1 MAPASRNTRMTCM
14 RIFDDVFEWEGF
26 GGKLKLAS
34 GRCRLRIFDLNRSHR
49 GGVMHLRP
57 MVVVAADLPQD
68 GMLKGQVTVRS
79 ANSHIATQVSRRF
92 RIPPQRMLFVEYTP
106 AETYGPRGEYR
117 IAAVL
122 DAVDFTWQDGLALY
136 PRRRALEPPLRDLIQ
151 GLVQGPTA
159 PDDAG

>member
-1 MAPASRNTRMTCM
+1 MTDM
-14 RIFDDVFEWEGF
+14 RIHDDIFEWEGF
-26 GGKLKLAS
+26 GGKLRLAS
-34 GRCRLRIFDLNRSHR
+34 GRCRLWIFDLNRPHR

-79 ANSHIATQVSRRF
+79 ANSHIATQVSHRF

-106 AETYGPRGEYR
+106 AETYGPHGEYR

-122 DAVDFTWQDGLALY
+122 DAVDFTWQEGLALY
-136 PRRRALEPPLRDLIQ
+136 PRRRTLEPPLRDLIQ
-151 GLVQGPTA
+151 GLVEGFA
-159 PDDAG
+159 VDDAG